1 MSFLLNVKCV
11 WQNYT
16 QISIKAKLVP
26 VNGQRIK
33 RREKTIMRFLLNNS
47 SFFLPLSLLSSS
59 SIRFDSIRTRLS
71 FILKRSRLNVLI
83 WSRNKMDLKMTT
95 NRKTD
100 ERQFGNYCA
109 LLKHIDDADQKN
121 EEQNMD
127 ITISA
132 LYVLFTFVFS
142 IFAWKA
148 KKRTNDALSKQ
159 ARVSMFYKIVTTC
172 ACVRTF
178 PHLLHFVSVSS
189 TVRNSIAFIAS
200 KSTSTE
206 MHRFCWMM
214 CHFYMYEN
222 TRSHT

>member
-1 MSFLLNVKCV
+1 
-11 WQNYT
+11 
-16 QISIKAKLVP
+16 
-26 VNGQRIK
+26 
-33 RREKTIMRFLLNNS
+33 
-47 SFFLPLSLLSSS
+47 
-59 SIRFDSIRTRLS
+59 
-71 FILKRSRLNVLI
+71 
-83 WSRNKMDLKMTT
+83 MTT

-127 ITISA
+127 ITVSA

-172 ACVRTF
+172 ACVRLDERAHSLVYCTSCPF
-178 PHLLHFVSVSS
+178 HQLFVTASLLSHQNRLVLKCIDSVEWCVIFICMKIHVHIRKLNGWTLKGWTNRPARRLEIVDRQSEWFSCHHQRIHIVISTKSS
-189 TVRNSIAFIAS
+189 TIHPPDEHQ
-200 KSTSTE
+200 K
-206 MHRFCWMM
+206 
-214 CHFYMYEN
+214 N
-222 TRSHT
+222 TLWIL